1 MGFITI
7 FSHKTQI
14 VGPGAQ
20 TEMWDDG
27 NWFKSLPNPQFVC
40 MKPIKPLKKHLKS
53 HKIGQKIMFHRNF
66 QEQNTNCWSKCMW
79 NNGDWFKSLPNLQFV
94 CMKPIKTTE
103 KIP

>member
-20 TEMWDDG
+20 TGMWDDG

-40 MKPIKPLKKHLKS
+40 MKPIKPLKKHLKT
-53 HKIGQKIMFHRNF
+53 HKIGQKIGFHHNF
-66 QEQNTNCWSKCMW
+66 YEQNTNCWSKCI
-79 NNGDWFKSLPNLQFV
+79 DWDV
-94 CMKPIKTTE
+94 E
-103 KIP
+103 